1 MEDYTP
7 TTEAVRS
14 GFVLLAAGD
23 NLGAQQEA
31 ANGFD
36 RWLDDHDVEVA
47 AAALKNYAHLR
58 LHGESDRLTDA
69 ELDAIEQR
77 SREWASPLAIKC
89 PACGSNPGDKCY
101 GNGPMN
107 RAHEERREAVRQRV
121 ITDAPALL
129 AEVRRLREAEVRRL
143 QAAVERVREMHA
155 GEPYAQGPDYCDEC
169 EHKWPCPTIA
179 ALDGER

>member
-36 RWLDDHDVEVA
+36 RWLDDHDSEVA

-58 LHGESDRLTDA
+58 YLWTMTDRLTDA
-69 ELDAIEQR
+69 DLDAIEQR
-77 SREWASPLAIKC
+77 ASQWASPLAIKC
-89 PACGSNPGDKCY
+89 PSCGANPGNRCY
-101 GNGPMN
+101 GNGVMY
-107 RAHEERREAVRQRV
+107 RVHGVRSEAARQRAIDDV
-121 ITDAPALL
+121 PALL
-129 AEVRRLREAEVRRL
+129 AEVRRLRADITDFLKTSVIKK
-143 QAAVERVREMHA
+143 
-155 GEPYAQGPDYCDEC
+155 D
-169 EHKWPCPTIA
+169 
-179 ALDGER
+179 